1 VTSSSAT
8 EQAPSLGE
16 KTLQRAQPQTQST
29 SQATTKMQRP
39 PATRAEA
46 LQRLRDTLASGGAII
61 GAGAGSF

>member
-1 VTSSSAT
+1 
-8 EQAPSLGE
+8 
-16 KTLQRAQPQTQST
+16 
-29 SQATTKMQRP
+29 MQRP